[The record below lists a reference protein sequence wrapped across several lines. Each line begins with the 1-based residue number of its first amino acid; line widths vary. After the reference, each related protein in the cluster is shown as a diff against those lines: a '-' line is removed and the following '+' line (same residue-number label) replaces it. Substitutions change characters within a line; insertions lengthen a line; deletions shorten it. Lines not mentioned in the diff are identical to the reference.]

1 MENLYE
7 EVEFD
12 PKVRIFALS
21 YIERDFSFAI
31 FVATIFFFSIVKERE
46 SKLTTTRYAAMA
58 R

>member
-21 YIERDFSFAI
+21 YIERDFLFAI
-31 FVATIFFFSIVKERE
+31 FVATIFSFQS
-46 SKLTTTRYAAMA
+46 
-58 R
+58 